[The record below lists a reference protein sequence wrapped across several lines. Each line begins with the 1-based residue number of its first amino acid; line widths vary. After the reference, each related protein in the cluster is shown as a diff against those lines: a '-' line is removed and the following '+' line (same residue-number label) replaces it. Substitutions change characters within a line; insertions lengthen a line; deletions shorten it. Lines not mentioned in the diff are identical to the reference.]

1 MHNDQILK
9 IELAIK
15 DNVLKEYTFT
25 QDTVEIG
32 RVPTADIF
40 LDNNGISR
48 SHTKIERSVGGP
60 YIVKDMGSTNG
71 TFLND
76 RQVLNEAALQNN
88 DIISIGKF
96 SMRVSI
102 ESADKSKTSRPVS
115 PDDFDGT
122 TVLSADQMAQLRAS
136 IGNNKPIKNNKQ
148 NLFGQTIPVQESS
161 SPGLPLGQVLL
172 WGGIILAA
180 IVIAVLL
187 FK

>member
-1 MHNDQILK
+1 MNNDQILK

-15 DNVLKEYTFT
+15 DNILKEYSFT

-48 SHTKIERSVGGP
+48 CHTKIERSVGGP
-60 YIVKDMGSTNG
+60 YIVRDMGSTNG

-76 RQVLNEAALQNN
+76 RQVVNEAALQNN

-96 SMRVSI
+96 SMRVTI
-102 ESADKSKTSRPVS
+102 ESADKSKNTKPMP

-122 TVLSADQMAQLRAS
+122 MVLSAEQMAQLRAS
-136 IGNNKPIKNNKQ
+136 VKNDKHKV
-148 NLFGQTIPVQESS
+148 FGQNIPVKESS
-161 SPGLPLGQVLL
+161 SSGLPLGQVLL
-172 WGGIILAA
+172 WGGILFAA
-180 IVIAVLL
+180 IVTAVLL
-187 FK
+187 LK